1 MEEEEQQKMKGELY
15 SEISEIISQ
24 KDAWSRIIGSV
35 EFDTELYQI
44 IEDAEDENEDCLS
57 DSTESEIAKKLEA
70 TWRKN
75 GISAH
80 FGYYLRKDGMVEVE
94 YQHRR

>member
-1 MEEEEQQKMKGELY
+1 MEEEEQQKMKGEHY
-15 SEISEIISQ
+15 DEISEIISQ

-44 IEDAEDENEDCLS
+44 IEDAEDEKGDVLS
-57 DSTESEIAKKLEA
+57 DSAESEIAEKQEA

-94 YQHRR
+94 MYER